1 MPLVRKR
8 KFEREEDGPGTQT
21 VHIFHLPGHKA
32 DVKLSVFDGLEIHVH
47 SVLLKLHSAF
57 FRRFLDLHN
66 KDGEGKNTGSFRY
79 EWATVYDDDGSW
91 SLFDARNIKSN
102 NANSNWM
109 PRKLRDTREAHE
121 LAFMNF
127 IGTFYGKSWA
137 IKNTEALQL
146 VTELADYYCALPV
159 VSKSIH
165 GSLFLSPVFCKSI
178 FFGPTRTL
186 LDLSL
191 QLRSPEIF
199 RECMICL
206 VGRWQHS
213 AHRYWTES
221 QPEMS
226 YNPKLTSPK
235 LNELAIKLHNQICA
249 KVSKTQQQIEFCS
262 QINSK
267 ALEVKANIEICY
279 LEKMKLGET
288 EHGANHRRI
297 SLPEYFQA
305 FREESS
311 EVLALAV
318 SDILKNE
325 LIFNK
330 SLRAGDIEF
339 PGEINNDVQP
349 HFLCVDIKD
358 EDLPVSNPLPPSDDL

>member
-1 MPLVRKR
+1 
-8 KFEREEDGPGTQT
+8 
-21 VHIFHLPGHKA
+21 
-32 DVKLSVFDGLEIHVH
+32 
-47 SVLLKLHSAF
+47 
-57 FRRFLDLHN
+57 
-66 KDGEGKNTGSFRY
+66 
-79 EWATVYDDDGSW
+79 
-91 SLFDARNIKSN
+91 
-102 NANSNWM
+102 M

-127 IGTFYGKSWA
+127 IGTFYGKSWG
-137 IKNTEALQL
+137 IKNTESLQL

-159 VSKSIH
+159 VSKSMH

-178 FFGPTRTL
+178 FFGPTYTL

-191 QLRSPEIF
+191 QLRSPELF

-206 VGRWQHS
+206 VGKWQHS
-213 AHRYWTES
+213 AYQYWTES
-221 QPEMS
+221 QPEML
-226 YNPKLTSPK
+226 YNPK

-249 KVSKTQQQIEFCS
+249 KVSTAQQQIEFYS
-262 QINSK
+262 QINSN

-288 EHGANHRRI
+288 EHGAKHRRI

-311 EVLALAV
+311 GVLALAV
-318 SDILKNE
+318 SEILKNE

-330 SLRAGDIEF
+330 SLRAGDIAF
-339 PGEINNDVQP
+339 PGEISNDVQS
-349 HFLCVDIKD
+349 HFLCADIKD
-358 EDLPVSNPLPPSDDL
+358 EDLPVSNPFPLR